1 MTSIVISG
9 SGLYTPPFAVS
20 NEELVAA
27 FNQYVDLYNEE
38 NASAIDAGQLSAKQH
53 SSCEFI
59 EKASGIKSR
68 YLVSREGVLNP
79 DIMQPLLAERP
90 DEMPSI
96 MVEMAVAA
104 AEQAL
109 IAAGREPGEID
120 LVIVAASNM
129 PRPYPALA
137 IELQHYLGA
146 SGMAFD
152 MNVACSSAT
161 FGIKTAADMLA
172 AGTAKLALVVNPEI
186 CSGHLNFRDRD
197 SHFIFGDTCT
207 AVLLE
212 READCKVANPWQL
225 VASKLVTQYSNNIR
239 NNFGFLNRL
248 SPRTRYSDDK
258 LFRQQ
263 GRKVFKEVLP
273 LVCDQITNQLDEQG
287 WPAESLNRLWL
298 HQANLTMNQ
307 FIGRKLL
314 GHDASQQEAPVILD
328 SYGNT
333 SSAGSI
339 IAFHLYNRDLPA
351 GARGVLCSFGAG
363 YSIGSLLLRRQ

>member
-38 NASAIDAGQLSAKQH
+38 NASAIDAGQLPAKQH

-90 DEMPSI
+90 DEIPSI

-152 MNVACSSAT
+152 
-161 FGIKTAADMLA
+161 
-172 AGTAKLALVVNPEI
+172 
-186 CSGHLNFRDRD
+186 
-197 SHFIFGDTCT
+197 
-207 AVLLE
+207 
-212 READCKVANPWQL
+212 
-225 VASKLVTQYSNNIR
+225 
-239 NNFGFLNRL
+239 
-248 SPRTRYSDDK
+248 RT
-258 LFRQQ
+258 
-263 GRKVFKEVLP
+263 
-273 LVCDQITNQLDEQG
+273 
-287 WPAESLNRLWL
+287 WPARLPPSASRQPPTCWR
-298 HQANLTMNQ
+298 QAQPTW
-307 FIGRKLL
+307 RWW
-314 GHDASQQEAPVILD
+314 
-328 SYGNT
+328 
-333 SSAGSI
+333 SI
-339 IAFHLYNRDLPA
+339 RRS
-351 GARGVLCSFGAG
+351 ARGT
-363 YSIGSLLLRRQ
+363 SIFAIAIATLSSVMPAPRCCWSGRPIARWPIRGNWWPASW

>member
-38 NASAIDAGQLSAKQH
+38 NASAIDAGQLDAKQH

-68 YLVSREGVLNP
+68 YLVSREGVLDP

-90 DEMPSI
+90 DDQPSI

-137 IELQHYLGA
+137 IE
-146 SGMAFD
+146 
-152 MNVACSSAT
+152 
-161 FGIKTAADMLA
+161 TAADLLA
-172 AGTAKLALVVNPEI
+172 AGTARLALVVNPEI

-197 SHFIFGDTCT
+197 SHFIFGDACT

-239 NNFGFLNRL
+239 NNFGFLNRF
-248 SPRTRYSDDK
+248 SPRTRYGDDK

-273 LVCDQITNQLDEQG
+273 LVCTQIEEQLGAQG
-287 WPAESLNRLWL
+287 WQAGELNRLWL

-339 IAFHLYNRDLPA
+339 IAFHLFNQDLPS

-363 YSIGSLLLRRQ
+363 YSIGSLLLQRL

>member
-1 MTSIVISG
+1 M
-9 SGLYTPPFAVS
+9 
-20 NEELVAA
+20 
-27 FNQYVDLYNEE
+27 
-38 NASAIDAGQLSAKQH
+38 
-53 SSCEFI
+53 
-59 EKASGIKSR
+59 
-68 YLVSREGVLNP
+68 
-79 DIMQPLLAERP
+79 
-90 DEMPSI
+90 
-96 MVEMAVAA
+96 
-104 AEQAL
+104 
-109 IAAGREPGEID
+109 
-120 LVIVAASNM
+120 
-129 PRPYPALA
+129 
-137 IELQHYLGA
+137 
-146 SGMAFD
+146 
-152 MNVACSSAT
+152 
-161 FGIKTAADMLA
+161 
-172 AGTAKLALVVNPEI
+172 
-186 CSGHLNFRDRD
+186 
-197 SHFIFGDTCT
+197 
-207 AVLLE
+207 LLE

-248 SPRTRYSDDK
+248 SPRTRYGDDK

-273 LVCDQITNQLDEQG
+273 LVCDQIANQLDEQG

-363 YSIGSLLLRRQ
+363 YSIGSLLLRRL

>member
-38 NASAIDAGQLSAKQH
+38 NASAIDAGQLPAKQH

-197 SHFIFGDTCT
+197 SHFIFGDACT

-239 NNFGFLNRL
+239 NNFG
-248 SPRTRYSDDK
+248 
-258 LFRQQ
+258 
-263 GRKVFKEVLP
+263 
-273 LVCDQITNQLDEQG
+273 
-287 WPAESLNRLWL
+287 
-298 HQANLTMNQ
+298 
-307 FIGRKLL
+307 
-314 GHDASQQEAPVILD
+314 
-328 SYGNT
+328 
-333 SSAGSI
+333 
-339 IAFHLYNRDLPA
+339 
-351 GARGVLCSFGAG
+351 
-363 YSIGSLLLRRQ
+363 

>member
-1 MTSIVISG
+1 M
-9 SGLYTPPFAVS
+9 L
-20 NEELVAA
+20 
-27 FNQYVDLYNEE
+27 D
-38 NASAIDAGQLSAKQH
+38 
-53 SSCEFI
+53 
-59 EKASGIKSR
+59 
-68 YLVSREGVLNP
+68 P
-79 DIMQPLLAERP
+79 DIMQPLLPERP
-90 DEMPSI
+90 DDKPSI

-129 PRPYPALA
+129 PRPYPALS

-146 SGMAFD
+146 GGMAFD

-172 AGTAKLALVVNPEI
+172 VSSAKLALVVNPEI

-197 SHFIFGDTCT
+197 SHFIFGDACT

-212 READCKVANPWQL
+212 READCQAANPWQL

-273 LVCDQITNQLDEQG
+273 LVCDQIAGQLDEQG
-287 WPAESLNRLWL
+287 WAADTLSRLWL

-307 FIGRKLL
+307 FIARKLL

-339 IAFHLYNRDLPA
+339 IAFHLYNRDLSAGPA
-351 GARGVLCSFGAG
+351 ACSARSGPVTPSAACCSPVCKGPSSGKQQNHPNGWFLWLVHWAG
-363 YSIGSLLLRRQ
+363 SMASTRQLGSLMRKRTLQSNSLTPYSLSSGLPFL

>member
-20 NEELVAA
+20 NEALVAA

-38 NASAIDAGQLSAKQH
+38 NASAIDAGQLPAKQH

-68 YLVSREGVLNP
+68 YLVSSEGVLDP
-79 DIMQPLLAERP
+79 DIMQPLMAERP
-90 DEMPSI
+90 DDQPSI

-146 SGMAFD
+146 SGLAFD

-172 AGTAKLALVVNPEI
+172 AGTARLALVVNPEI

-197 SHFIFGDTCT
+197 SHFIFGDACT

-212 READCKVANPWQL
+212 READCQVANPGNW
-225 VASKLVTQYSNNIR
+225 
-239 NNFGFLNRL
+239 
-248 SPRTRYSDDK
+248 
-258 LFRQQ
+258 
-263 GRKVFKEVLP
+263 
-273 LVCDQITNQLDEQG
+273 
-287 WPAESLNRLWL
+287 WPASWWPSTPTTS
-298 HQANLTMNQ
+298 ATTS
-307 FIGRKLL
+307 
-314 GHDASQQEAPVILD
+314 AS
-328 SYGNT
+328 
-333 SSAGSI
+333 
-339 IAFHLYNRDLPA
+339 
-351 GARGVLCSFGAG
+351 
-363 YSIGSLLLRRQ
+363 

>member
-38 NASAIDAGQLSAKQH
+38 NASAIDAGQLPAKQH

-129 PRPYPALA
+129 PRP
-137 IELQHYLGA
+137 
-146 SGMAFD
+146 
-152 MNVACSSAT
+152 
-161 FGIKTAADMLA
+161 
-172 AGTAKLALVVNPEI
+172 
-186 CSGHLNFRDRD
+186 
-197 SHFIFGDTCT
+197 
-207 AVLLE
+207 
-212 READCKVANPWQL
+212 
-225 VASKLVTQYSNNIR
+225 
-239 NNFGFLNRL
+239 
-248 SPRTRYSDDK
+248 
-258 LFRQQ
+258 
-263 GRKVFKEVLP
+263 LP
-273 LVCDQITNQLDEQG
+273 
-287 WPAESLNRLWL
+287 
-298 HQANLTMNQ
+298 
-307 FIGRKLL
+307 
-314 GHDASQQEAPVILD
+314 
-328 SYGNT
+328 
-333 SSAGSI
+333 
-339 IAFHLYNRDLPA
+339 
-351 GARGVLCSFGAG
+351 GAG
-363 YSIGSLLLRRQ
+363 HRAAALSGGRRHGL